1 MSKQTKGTGMSEKR
15 FFTRG
20 DGDVVEL
27 RARFEADDGTVGD
40 AFNEVRPGWEGLG
53 LTYQELFD
61 AEAGV
66 LVIEDETARIV

>member
-1 MSKQTKGTGMSEKR
+1 MSEKW

>member
-1 MSKQTKGTGMSEKR
+1 MSEKW

-40 AFNEVRPGWEGLG
+40 AFNQIRPGQSALNATDE
-53 LTYQELFD
+53 ELVR

-66 LVIEDETARIV
+66 LVIEGERARIETP